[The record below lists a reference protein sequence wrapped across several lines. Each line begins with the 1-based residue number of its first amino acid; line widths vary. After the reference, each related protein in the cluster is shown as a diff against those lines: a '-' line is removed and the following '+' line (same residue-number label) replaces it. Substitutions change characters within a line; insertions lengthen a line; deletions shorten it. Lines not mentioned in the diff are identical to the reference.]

1 MLWTWMVLFA
11 TLLRATPHIT
21 VSTGTSVGGGTVRPG
36 AAVKLFVDVTPDAKI
51 RLYAPGA
58 KDYLPVALQLSPL
71 PAAVRAGKQTY
82 PASQDWYF
90 APLKEHVP
98 VYQTS
103 FRLTQDIVIAASAK
117 RGQSLTIQGVFKYQA
132 CDDTICYTPVSTPV
146 SWTVS
151 VQ

>member
-1 MLWTWMVLFA
+1 MVLFA
-11 TLLRATPHIT
+11 TLSRATPHIT
-21 VSTGTSVGGGTVRPG
+21 VSTSTSVGSATVRPG

-58 KDYLPVALQLSPL
+58 KDYLPVALQLSPP
-71 PAAVRAGKQTY
+71 PAGVRAGKQTY

-98 VYQTS
+98 VYQAS
-103 FRLTQDIVIAASAK
+103 FRVTQEVVIAASAK

-132 CDDTICYTPVSTPV
+132 CDDTICYTPASAPV
-146 SWTVS
+146 SWTVN
-151 VQ
+151 VK